1 MPYQRALTIVAP
13 VRAGARG
20 ELESLLATMGNGV
33 ANGSV
38 LDFGELSG
46 VHFARLAVVEEDQG
60 LPAHLIL
67 LSDIDVP
74 AAKHLGELAAAGGL
88 DRIFGHC
95 EGYSGDRLG
104 YLRRHTVKEQATL
117 REHARPHRE
126 PDQAGGEAPRRDPG
140 LPRHRGLE
148 RPRAGGEVRR
158 AVREHVQADPELA
171 WALEPAE
178 RPGGLARL
186 REKLHLI
193 AIPLLLLPFC
203 RCCSSPCRSS
213 PSSSGS
219 TSAAT
224 ARRRTS
230 SRSRAA
236 SSSSPAL
243 EDHLVQNPFMA
254 VGHVKPGEFRLLTL
268 RAVLFGLNY
277 TTRHIF
283 NRGNL
288 SGVKT
293 IHFARWVFLDGKRRM
308 FFASNYDGS
317 MESYMDDFIDKVAWG
332 LNLVFSNGV
341 GYPKTRW
348 LVFGGAKHELAFK
361 DFLRVHQVPTRVWY
375 SAYGDLTA
383 LNIAQNERIR
393 AGLRGCATS
402 RSGCSRCD
410 ARARRRPGALRPRLR
425 RPEVGGVPAAEGRGR
440 GRRAALAR
448 RGEP

>member
-38 LDFGELSG
+38 VDFGELSG
-46 VHFARLAVVEEDQG
+46 LHFARLAVIEEDQG

-67 LSDIDVP
+67 MTDVDIP
-74 AAKHLGELAAAGGL
+74 AARHLVELAAQEGL
-88 DRIFGHC
+88 DRIFSHC

-104 YLRRHTVKEQATL
+104 YLRRHEVKEQAVYVNTRGRTASQIKQEAKL
-117 REHARPHRE
+117 RDAIQDYLDSGDWSGRSPS
-126 PDQAGGEAPRRDPG
+126 
-140 LPRHRGLE
+140 
-148 RPRAGGEVRR
+148 EVRH

-193 AIPLLLLPFC
+193 AIPLLLLPFIPLLLLALPVFVVIL
-203 RCCSSPCRSS
+203 RIHERRD
-213 PSSSGS
+213 
-219 TSAAT
+219 AAPHV
-224 ARRRTS
+224 
-230 SRSRAA
+230 RAPEERVLELA
-236 SSSSPAL
+236 AL
-243 EDHLVQNPFMA
+243 EDHIVQNPFMA
-254 VGHVKPGEFRLLTL
+254 VGHVKPGAFRILTL
-268 RAVLFGLNY
+268 RAILFGLNF

-283 NRGNL
+283 NRGVL
-288 SGVKT
+288 SGVKS
-293 IHFARWVFLDGKRRM
+293 IHFARWVFIDDRRRM

-341 GYPKTRW
+341 GYPKTNW

-361 DFLRVHQVPTRVWY
+361 DYLRVHQVPTHVWY

-393 AGLRGCATS
+393 AGLRDGDEQKWVQS
-402 RSGCSRCD
+402 
-410 ARARRRPGALRPRLR
+410 L
-425 RPEVGGVPAAEGRGR
+425 
-440 GRRAALAR
+440 
-448 RGEP
+448 